1 MTHYGCE
8 RSGKFASA
16 PVEDEETDMKALR
29 SWIAAGL
36 LLTGPAAQAQ
46 LLPSPNGALGQVGRV
61 VPDLLNEADGALDR
75 VPPARLAERLV
86 AARTARIGDLLR
98 RHGDSVELDDRKEA
112 ARRGVILLTGAKQ
125 ASIEALRGAGYV
137 VASEAVEGIDL
148 PLTRLTVPPGRSLS
162 RALKQVRS
170 IAPEAEASADNLYF
184 PGGKAPKSASAAL
197 AGTGPVRSPAAGLID
212 GGVARH
218 ASLTGAV
225 EQRGFVRGSPRASS
239 HGTAVASLISG
250 TGPIRGAAPGTPL
263 LVADVYGDDPAGG
276 SAFAIV
282 RALGWMTARGVKVV
296 TVSLVG
302 PDNPLLA
309 GAIRLA
315 REKGVTVVA
324 AVGND
329 GPAAPPAYPA
339 SYPDVVAVTGVDG
352 RGRLLPEAGRARHV
366 DFAAPGA
373 DMNAARADGGKG
385 RVRGT
390 SFAAPLVAGRLF
402 VSGSLNGLIAEAKPG
417 SRKAFGH
424 GIICSDCRNIN

>member
-16 PVEDEETDMKALR
+16 PVEDKEIEMKALR
-29 SWIAAGL
+29 SWIVAGL

-61 VPDLLNEADGALDR
+61 VPDLLNEADSALDR
-75 VPPARLAERLV
+75 VPPARFAERLV

-137 VASEAVEGIDL
+137 LASEAIEGIDL
-148 PLTRLTVPPGRSLS
+148 PLTRLTVPPGRSLA

-184 PGGKAPKSASAAL
+184 HGGKAPKSASAAL
-197 AGTGPVRSPAAGLID
+197 AGTGTVRSPAAGLID

-225 EQRGFVRGSPRASS
+225 EQRGFVRGAPRASS

-250 TGPIRGAAPGTPL
+250 TGPIRGAAPG
-263 LVADVYGDDPAGG
+263 
-276 SAFAIV
+276 
-282 RALGWMTARGVKVV
+282 R
-296 TVSLVG
+296 
-302 PDNPLLA
+302 
-309 GAIRLA
+309 
-315 REKGVTVVA
+315 
-324 AVGND
+324 
-329 GPAAPPAYPA
+329 
-339 SYPDVVAVTGVDG
+339 DG
-352 RGRLLPEAGRARHV
+352 RSKRPPSPPGGRA
-366 DFAAPGA
+366 GE
-373 DMNAARADGGKG
+373 G
-385 RVRGT
+385 
-390 SFAAPLVAGRLF
+390 
-402 VSGSLNGLIAEAKPG
+402 
-417 SRKAFGH
+417 
-424 GIICSDCRNIN
+424 